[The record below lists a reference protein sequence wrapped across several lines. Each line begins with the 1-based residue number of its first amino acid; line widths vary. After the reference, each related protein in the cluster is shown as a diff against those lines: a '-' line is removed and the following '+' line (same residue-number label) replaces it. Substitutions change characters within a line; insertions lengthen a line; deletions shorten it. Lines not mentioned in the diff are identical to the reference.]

1 MNGLVLAG
9 GQSTRMGMDKALID
23 YHGQPQYLYV
33 YKLLEKFCDK
43 VYISSKEK
51 KYHLPTILDSSKLE
65 SLGPIA
71 GIISAFEYE
80 VNDWLVVAIDYP
92 LFSEDHMLKLIE
104 QTDTMAN
111 VYYNPKT
118 GFFEP
123 FLALYKQ
130 AFNEVLM
137 SEIKTG
143 TNSLQTIL
151 RKNTITQIIPEN
163 LEVIKSVD
171 FPKEK

>member
-9 GQSTRMGMDKALID
+9 GQSSRMGKDKALID
-23 YHGQPQYLYV
+23 YHGQPQFLHI
-33 YKLLEKFCDK
+33 YKLLENLCDQ

-51 KYHLPTILDSSKLE
+51 KYSLPTLIDSPELE

-71 GIISAFEYE
+71 GIISAFEWE
-80 VNDWLVVAIDYP
+80 DNDWLVVAIDYP
-92 LFSEDHMLKLIE
+92 LFSEEHILKLIE
-104 QTDTMAN
+104 PTDTLAN
-111 VYYNPKT
+111 VYFNPET

-130 AFNEVLM
+130 AFKETLM
-137 SEIKTG
+137 SEISTG

-151 RKNTITQIIPEN
+151 RKSLVTKVIPKN

-171 FPKEK
+171 YPKER